1 MDEKLLGDML
11 SEKLQLLKSDFKK
24 EREDDATGFEQKLS
38 KAFTDLQKEMDDNII
53 ALKESLKPVE
63 STKALSFDQAFKK
76 SITDQKDEFA
86 SLVKSGKA
94 GTLDLKAFNYSDFTG
109 YEDFATTF
117 VQNPIVNPYEAF
129 HYRRV
134 FPIGRMSGE
143 FVTYPKELATVGG
156 ADTWVVGSGAKPE
169 IEPKLETY
177 TATASW
183 IAGLVKSIPVSMVE
197 DLTFMSSFLNQKAQ
211 NELVK
216 AEDLTLQNG
225 GNTISGILQEAVLYD
240 GSATIFVEKL
250 IDAMFR
256 QLADAHFSATA
267 IVISNADY
275 TSMLINKA
283 SGGSGTYDLPA
294 IVGLRPDGTLTIA
307 GVPVYA
313 TSYLSEGQGIV
324 GDFRESTML
333 VRSNPRLRMFDQNA
347 DDAEK
352 NLLLMRIEERIALAV
367 YHQSAFVK
375 LEAFS

>member
-1 MDEKLLGDML
+1 MDHKEFGDLLADKLEIMKKDINTARQEDQEGFDA
-11 SEKLQLLKSDFKK
+11 KLK
-24 EREDDATGFEQKLS
+24 
-38 KAFTDLQKEMDDNII
+38 KAFEDLQKETDKNII
-53 ALKESLKPVE
+53 ELKESLKPVE
-63 STKALSFDQAFKK
+63 SAKALSFDQAFKK
-76 SITDQKDEFA
+76 SITDQKDEFV

-94 GTLDLKAFNYSDFTG
+94 GTLELKAFDYSDFTG

-156 ADTWVVGSGAKPE
+156 ADVWAVGSGSKPE
-169 IEPKLETY
+169 IEPKFATY
-177 TATASW
+177 TSTANW
-183 IAGLVKSIPVSMVE
+183 IAGLIKEIPVSMVE
-197 DLTFMSSFLNQKAQ
+197 DLTFMQSFLNQKAQ
-211 NELVK
+211 NELMK
-216 AEDLTLQNG
+216 AEDTALQNG
-225 GNTISGILQEAVLYD
+225 AGTIEGILQEAVLYD
-240 GSATIFVEKL
+240 GSATVFVEKL

-267 IVISNADY
+267 IVISNSDY

-313 TSYLSEGQGIV
+313 TSYLGAGQGIV
-324 GDFRESTML
+324 GDFRESQFL
-333 VRSNPRLRMFDQNA
+333 IRSNPRMRMFDQNA
-347 DDAEK
+347 DNAEK
-352 NLLLMRIEERIALAV
+352 NVLLMRIEERVALAV

-375 LEAFS
+375 LAPFS